1 MDERIDRPVSKLK
14 EIEEIQKRNILTFD
28 TSKITQI
35 EKDITKGPSIM
46 EKNTASSDHNQ
57 KDVYS
62 NSETTNMKRVSDTHA
77 TSCNRKG

>member
-77 TSCNRKG
+77 TSGNRKG